1 MQKSKDAGKK
11 NSMNDMDKIKALRN
25 ALDDIV
31 DTCDNDRIRP
41 KMKLSIVETL
51 ARLALGL
58 TNDENNV
65 YER

>member
-1 MQKSKDAGKK
+1 MS
-11 NSMNDMDKIKALRN
+11 DMDKIKALRN

-31 DTCDNDRIRP
+31 DICDTDRIRP
-41 KMKLSIVETL
+41 KMKLSLVETL

-58 TNDENNV
+58 TNEENNV

>member
-1 MQKSKDAGKK
+1 MS
-11 NSMNDMDKIKALRN
+11 DMDKIKALRS

-31 DTCDNDRIRP
+31 DTCNNDRIRP
-41 KMKLSIVETL
+41 KMKLSLVETL

-65 YER
+65 YDH